1 MTLGKERGQAHLPDL
16 EIFILEFH
24 LINLKAQ
31 TDIQPKIV
39 KNYFLH
45 SSLFAHHF
53 FTAFYY
59 SPFTIYDLPIL
70 DPFTFKLLI
79 SLAIVVIATI
89 HGFGAA
95 WLAIWMLFHPYQ
107 PVKLFGVTIW
117 PQGMIPRHREK
128 LAQSIGNAVG
138 NELVSQE
145 TVFDALFETSFFQS
159 KVEDFVGTYTSE
171 LLAKVYP
178 SFIDALPSQA
188 RAPVLDTISALQ
200 YRLAEYIAAMLK
212 NEETQAA
219 IATFGDRQ
227 VDELLARRVGD
238 TLSEDAFEQISH
250 FVQTRFEHLAN
261 AEGLEQKITGFVSGR
276 LDDLA
281 RSNATLAETFTP
293 ETVAFIKERIDSQV
307 PPIVHHLADIATSQ
321 NTRKQIGALIKREVD
336 DYYEQLSLIKKIFIS
351 RERIHREVDELV
363 NKTLPNRIEEYLR
376 GPAFEQEAEAFLNAT
391 IDNVLARPLSVL
403 VGQIESEKFD
413 SIKREISNRL
423 LELLKSEELSAS
435 VSSYV
440 REAIER
446 FRPQTLGAAL
456 QHVDPDTVETA
467 RRFLTRSL
475 IGLLSREDT
484 ARTINAILSSQIE
497 RLLVAPIGRLGDHVS
512 RPSLERA
519 SKALVERI
527 TQAARERLPTA
538 IAEFDVGGVV
548 RRKVSD
554 YPIEKLEELVLSVA
568 KHHLK
573 TIELFGAVIGFF
585 IGVGQAIYFWLT
597 YNPGQ

>member
-1 MTLGKERGQAHLPDL
+1 
-16 EIFILEFH
+16 
-24 LINLKAQ
+24 
-31 TDIQPKIV
+31 
-39 KNYFLH
+39 
-45 SSLFAHHF
+45 
-53 FTAFYY
+53 
-59 SPFTIYDLPIL
+59 L

-79 SLAIVVIATI
+79 SIAIIVIATI
-89 HGFGAA
+89 HGYGAA
-95 WLAIWMLFHPYQ
+95 WLAIWMLFHPYKA
-107 PVKLFGVTIW
+107 VRVFGITVW

-128 LAQSIGNAVG
+128 LAESIGNAVG

-159 KVEDFVGTYTSE
+159 KVQDFVGGYTNE

-188 RAPVLDTISALQ
+188 RAPILDTISALQ

-212 NEETQAA
+212 SEETMAA
-219 IATFGDRQ
+219 IASFVDRQ

-238 TLSEDAFEQISH
+238 TLSEDAFNQILH
-250 FVQTRFEHLAN
+250 FVQTRFEHLVTA
-261 AEGLEQKITGFVSGR
+261 AGFEQQISNFVSGR

-281 RSNATLAETFTP
+281 HSNETLAETFTP

-363 NKTLPNRIEEYLR
+363 NKTLPKRVEEYLR

-391 IDNVLARPLSVL
+391 IDNVLARPLNVL

-413 SIKREISNRL
+413 SIKQEITTRI
-423 LELLKSEELSAS
+423 LEMAKSEELSAS
-435 VSSYV
+435 VSTYV
-440 REAIER
+440 HEAIER
-446 FRPQTLGAAL
+446 FRPQTLGSAL
-456 QHVDPDTVETA
+456 QQIGPDTIETA
-467 RRFLTRSL
+467 KQFLTKSL
-475 IGLLSREDT
+475 IALLSRDDT
-484 ARTINAILSSQIE
+484 SRTINAILSSQIE

-512 RPSLERA
+512 RNSMERA

-527 TQAARERLPTA
+527 NLAARERLPTA
-538 IAEFDVGGVV
+538 IAEFDVGGLV
-548 RRKVSD
+548 RKKVSD
-554 YPIEKLEELVLSVA
+554 YPNEKLEALVLSVA

-597 YNPGQ
+597 YMPGR

>member
-1 MTLGKERGQAHLPDL
+1 
-16 EIFILEFH
+16 
-24 LINLKAQ
+24 
-31 TDIQPKIV
+31 
-39 KNYFLH
+39 
-45 SSLFAHHF
+45 
-53 FTAFYY
+53 
-59 SPFTIYDLPIL
+59 L

-79 SLAIVVIATI
+79 SLAIIVIATI
-89 HGFGAA
+89 HGYGAA
-95 WLAIWMLFHPYQ
+95 WLAIWMLFHPYNA
-107 PVKLFGVTIW
+107 VKIFGITIW

-128 LAQSIGNAVG
+128 LAESIGNAVG

-159 KVEDFVGTYTSE
+159 KVEDFVGGYTNE

-188 RAPVLDTISALQ
+188 RAPILDTISALQ

-212 NEETQAA
+212 SEETTVA
-219 IATFGDRQ
+219 IASFVDRQ

-238 TLSEDAFEQISH
+238 TLSEDAFNQILH
-250 FVQTRFEHLAN
+250 FVQTRFEHLVTAK
-261 AEGLEQKITGFVSGR
+261 GFEQQISNFVSGR

-281 RSNATLAETFTP
+281 RSNETLAETFTP

-363 NKTLPNRIEEYLR
+363 NKTLPKRIEEYLR

-391 IDNVLARPLSVL
+391 IDNVLARPLHVHI
-403 VGQIESEKFD
+403 GQIESEKFD
-413 SIKREISNRL
+413 SIKREITTRI
-423 LELLKSEELSAS
+423 LELAKSEELLAS
-435 VSSYV
+435 VSTYV
-440 REAIER
+440 HEAIER
-446 FRPQTLGAAL
+446 FRPQTLGSAL
-456 QHVDPDTVETA
+456 QQIDPDSIQTA
-467 RRFLTRSL
+467 KQFLTKSL
-475 IGLLSREDT
+475 IALLSRDDT
-484 ARTINAILSSQIE
+484 SRTINAILSSQIE

-512 RPSLERA
+512 RHSMERA

-527 TQAARERLPTA
+527 TLAARERLPTA
-538 IAEFDVGGVV
+538 IAEFDVGGLV
-548 RRKVSD
+548 RKKVSD
-554 YPIEKLEELVLSVA
+554 YPNEKLEALVLSVA

-573 TIELFGAVIGFF
+573 TIELFGALIGFF
-585 IGVGQAIYFWLT
+585 IGVGQAVYFWLT
-597 YNPGQ
+597 YMPGR